1 MSSAGLQLQKALLRL
16 LKADGALNEWIGRRI
31 YDHVPVQAVFPYI
44 AFGTSSIYDWS
55 TFTERG
61 SEHLLTLHIWNRDTG
76 RKPVLEIIDRLG
88 SALLSPACKLEG
100 HKLVSFN
107 IEQTQTYMAA
117 NDSGYAG
124 VMRCRAV
131 TEEL

>member
-16 LKADGALNEWIGRRI
+16 LKADGALNERVGRRI
-31 YDHVPVQAVFPYI
+31 YDHVPVQAMFPYI
-44 AFGTSSIYDWS
+44 TFGTSSVYDWS
-55 TFTERG
+55 TSTERG
-61 SEHLLTLHIWNRDTG
+61 SEHLLSLHIWERGTA
-76 RKPVLEIIDRLG
+76 RKTVLEIIDRLG
-88 SALLSPACKLEG
+88 NVLLSPVCTLEG

-107 IEQTQTYMAA
+107 VEQTQTYIAA
-117 NDSGYAG
+117 NEGGYAG